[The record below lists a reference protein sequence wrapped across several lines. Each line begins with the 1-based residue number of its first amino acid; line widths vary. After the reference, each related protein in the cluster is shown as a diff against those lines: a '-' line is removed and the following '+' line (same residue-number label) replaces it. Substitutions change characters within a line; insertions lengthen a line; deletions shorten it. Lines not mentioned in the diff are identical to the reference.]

1 MTDKSTLLKPEPSP
15 TGEPVVPPRLV
26 PPRLVPYVLASI
38 SVLIVLADAFAVP
51 GTWTVE
57 RVLRVAAQVLGVL
70 IAGALPWLRR

>member
-15 TGEPVVPPRLV
+15 TGEPVV

-51 GTWTVE
+51 GAWTVE

-70 IAGALPWLRR
+70 IAGALPGLRR